1 MDGLIEIAVFVVLLA
16 IGVIAGR
23 ANERKHY
30 RELAAAEKALRNI
43 VVSNRGSLGEAESFD
58 RGTLVV
64 GSVVIAEDFFKR
76 VAAGLKSL
84 VGGNLR
90 AYETLLE
97 RGRRE
102 AIVRMKREARRL
114 GATHVVN
121 VRLETASLSEDGS
134 GRQPMFS
141 AEFIAY
147 GTALVASREQTE
159 RRPARGQTREA
170 GLD

>member
-1 MDGLIEIAVFVVLLA
+1 MEGIIQIVFFLVLLA
-16 IGVIAGR
+16 VGVFAGR

-30 RELAAAEKALRNI
+30 RELAEAEEALRDI
-43 VVSNRGSLGEAESFD
+43 VVSNGRAPGEAGTFS

-84 VGGNLR
+84 IGGNLR

-114 GATHVVN
+114 GATHVAN
-121 VRLETASLSEDGS
+121 VRLETASLSEDWS
-134 GRQPMFS
+134 GRRPMFS

-147 GTALVASREQTE
+147 GTALV
-159 RRPARGQTREA
+159 RRA
-170 GLD
+170 

>member
-1 MDGLIEIAVFVVLLA
+1 MDGIIQIGFFLVLLA
-16 IGVIAGR
+16 IGVFAGR

-30 RELAAAEKALRNI
+30 RELEEAEEDLRDI
-43 VVSNRGSLGEAESFD
+43 AVSNGRVPGEA
-58 RGTLVV
+58 GTFSGGKLVV

-90 AYETLLE
+90 SYETLLE

-121 VRLETASLSEDGS
+121 VRLETASLSEDWS
-134 GRQPMFS
+134 GRRPVFS

-147 GTALVASREQTE
+147 GTALVRI
-159 RRPARGQTREA
+159 P
-170 GLD
+170 

>member
-1 MDGLIEIAVFVVLLA
+1 MDGIIQIVFFLALLA
-16 IGVIAGR
+16 IGVFAGR

-30 RELAAAEKALRNI
+30 RELAEAEEDLRDI
-43 VVSNRGSLGEAESFD
+43 AVSNGRIPGEASTFFSG
-58 RGTLVV
+58 GTLVV

-90 AYETLLE
+90 SYETLLE

-121 VRLETASLSEDGS
+121 VRLETASLSEDWS
-134 GRQPMFS
+134 GGRPMFS

-147 GTALVASREQTE
+147 GTALVRT
-159 RRPARGQTREA
+159 P
-170 GLD
+170 

>member
-1 MDGLIEIAVFVVLLA
+1 MDGIIQIVLFLVLLA
-16 IGVIAGR
+16 IGVFAGR

-30 RELAAAEKALRNI
+30 RELAEAEDDLRDI
-43 VVSNRGSLGEAESFD
+43 AVSNGRIPGEASTLFSG
-58 RGTLVV
+58 GTLVV

-76 VAAGLKSL
+76 VAASLKSL

-90 AYETLLE
+90 SYETLLE

-121 VRLETASLSEDGS
+121 VRLETASLSEDWS

-141 AEFIAY
+141 AELIAY
-147 GTALVASREQTE
+147 GTALT
-159 RRPARGQTREA
+159 RRA
-170 GLD
+170 

>member
-1 MDGLIEIAVFVVLLA
+1 MDGIIEIVLFLVLLA
-16 IGVIAGR
+16 IGVFAGR
-23 ANERKHY
+23 ANERRHY
-30 RELAAAEKALRNI
+30 RELAEAEEALRDI
-43 VVSNRGSLGEAESFD
+43 AVSNRGSPEAGTFSG
-58 RGTLVV
+58 GTLVV

-90 AYETLLE
+90 GYETLLE

-102 AIVRMKREARRL
+102 AIVRMKQEARRL

-121 VRLETASLSEDGS
+121 VRLETASLSEDWS

-147 GTALVASREQTE
+147 GAALVRK
-159 RRPARGQTREA
+159 P
-170 GLD
+170 